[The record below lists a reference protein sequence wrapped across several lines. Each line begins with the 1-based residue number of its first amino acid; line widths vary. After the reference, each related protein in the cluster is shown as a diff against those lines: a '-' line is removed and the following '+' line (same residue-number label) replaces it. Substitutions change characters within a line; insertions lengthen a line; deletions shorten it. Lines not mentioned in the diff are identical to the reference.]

1 MTRVERVYYIP
12 EAWAAKQV
20 VCIIICVAVYCDACI
35 HISIRKPITFL
46 TRLLA
51 CQASANALKK
61 SPSSKTNILEATFP
75 IHSYY
80 LEVLGG

>member
-20 VCIIICVAVYCDACI
+20 VCIICVYCACI

-46 TRLLA
+46 TRLA

-61 SPSSKTNILEATFP
+61 SPSKTNILEATFP
-75 IHSYY
+75 IHSY
-80 LEVLGG
+80 